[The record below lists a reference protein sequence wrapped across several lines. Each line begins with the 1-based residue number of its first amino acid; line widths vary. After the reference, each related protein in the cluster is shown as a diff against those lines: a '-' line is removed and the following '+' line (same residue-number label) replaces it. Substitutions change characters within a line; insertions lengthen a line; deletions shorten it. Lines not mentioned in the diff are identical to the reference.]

1 MARETSNLRGRV
13 RDPSSAQIINLEIMG
28 MTKVSEAEEKFERE
42 VTEQVNHVFK
52 RAYKIRKI
60 RRRKKLNNW
69 LSSCKN

>member
-1 MARETSNLRGRV
+1 
-13 RDPSSAQIINLEIMG
+13 